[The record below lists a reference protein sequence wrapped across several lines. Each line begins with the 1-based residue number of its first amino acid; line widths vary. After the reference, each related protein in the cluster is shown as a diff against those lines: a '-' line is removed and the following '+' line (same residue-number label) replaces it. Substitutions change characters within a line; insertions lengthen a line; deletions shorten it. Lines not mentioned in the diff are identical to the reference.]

1 MTTNAVSLKP
11 CVQPSSVSAFGA
23 YEHAGTDLFCLSFH
37 AWMSV
42 ADMIRLRDAL
52 NATIEYRQAKEAA

>member
-11 CVQPSSVSAFGA
+11 CDQPSSISAYG
-23 YEHAGTDLFCLSFH
+23 HAGTDLFCLSFH

-52 NATIEYRQAKEAA
+52 NATIEYRQAKEAP